1 MADMRPRTLRR
12 LLPAVAVATFVSG
25 CASTGSGPR
34 PTPHPSPGPAPVGE
48 TVSVR
53 TGPPGSRGVTR
64 VALETYVEGVVA
76 AELSV
81 RQLPPGA
88 ARAMLELQAVL
99 ARTFAVAHRGRHA
112 AEGFDLC
119 AGTHCQLYQPERVR
133 AVADVVVAA
142 VAATRDLVLTH
153 EGRPIV
159 ALYHA
164 DCGGRTSTG
173 EAIWGGAALPYLRGV
188 DDHGCLAPPR
198 AWRFEATAEALA
210 AALAGE
216 DGLDVGGRLD
226 AIDIL
231 ETDDAGRVTELALE
245 GSRSRLTRGEG
256 LRRAVMAAF
265 GPDSIRSPR
274 FAVARDGQRF
284 IFEGRG
290 LGHGAGLCQRG
301 ALARL
306 AAGETIADV
315 LLHYYPGTRLTTWSS
330 RTRVA
335 SARGGRHLAG
345 GRPPA

>member
-1 MADMRPRTLRR
+1 MRPRTLRR
-12 LLPAVAVATFVSG
+12 LLPAVAIATLVSG
-25 CASTGSGPR
+25 CASTGPGPR
-34 PTPHPSPGPAPVGE
+34 PAPHPSPGPAPADE

-53 TGPPGSRGVTR
+53 LGPPGSRAVTR
-64 VALETYVEGVVA
+64 VTLEAYVEGVVA

-81 RQLPPGA
+81 RQLPAGA

-99 ARTFAVAHRGRHA
+99 ARTYAVAHRGRHA
-112 AEGFDLC
+112 AEGSDLC
-119 AGTHCQLYQPERVR
+119 GGTHCQLYQPERVR
-133 AVADVVVAA
+133 AVADEVGAA
-142 VAATRDLVLTH
+142 VAATRGLVLTY

-188 DDHGCLAPPR
+188 DDRACLTPPR
-198 AWRFEATAEALA
+198 VWRFEATAEALA
-210 AALAGE
+210 AALARE

-231 ETDDAGRVTELALE
+231 ETDDAGRVTGLALE

-284 IFEGRG
+284 VFEGRG

-306 AAGETIADV
+306 AAGSTVADV
-315 LLHYYPGTRLTTWSS
+315 LGHYYPGTRLSPWSS

-335 SARGGRHLAG
+335 DARDGRHRADV
-345 GRPPA
+345 RPAP